1 MEKRL
6 KLWYDKEGDILEIS
20 AGEPQEAISEEIGD
34 DVVLHRNFKKEI
46 VGFTILNFRRRFE
59 KMGREDLPI
68 SVEFFALSKT

>member
-6 KLWYDKEGDILEIS
+6 KLWYDEEGDILEIS

-34 DVVLHRNFKKEI
+34 DVVLHRNVKKEI

-59 KMGREDLPI
+59 KLGKEDLPI

>member
-6 KLWYDKEGDILEIS
+6 KLWYDKEGDVLEIS

-34 DVVLHRNFKKEI
+34 DVVLHRNFKKEN

-59 KMGREDLPI
+59 KNGERRLAD
-68 SVEFFALSKT
+68 KR